1 MQSIKIYP
9 PAQLLDKNLSEQ
21 KFEAWQTELE
31 VWLGEDDDMARFMGN
46 GIYREWTSAE
56 VLSNRIAAISANDV
70 EGADLGKHRRQ
81 LKMFL
86 SQVTKVVSD
95 NHYNTVMRH
104 ATSLNSH

>member
-9 PAQLLDKNLSEQ
+9 PAQLPDKNLSEQ

-46 GIYREWTSAE
+46 SIYSEWTSAE

-70 EGADLGKHRRQ
+70 EGAESWQTQETAQNVPQ
-81 LKMFL
+81 LSRKG
-86 SQVTKVVSD
+86 SV
-95 NHYNTVMRH
+95 RE
-104 ATSLNSH
+104 SL